1 MYVECGQA
9 GNVAGH
15 KRARTEVSTSIP
27 THCSIG
33 LSGEER
39 RSCLTP
45 GNVDDLRPVPFL
57 VKRLRGKL
65 IGDRG
70 YLSASLTQLL
80 FEQGLHLITRL
91 RKNMSNRLMHLCDKL
106 QVAQTSHR
114 PDHHRPTQE
123 HFPD

>member
-45 GNVDDLRPVPFL
+45 GNVDDRRPVPFL

-80 FEQGLHLITRL
+80 FEQGLHLITLL
-91 RKNMSNRLMHLCDKL
+91 RKKMSNRLMLLCDKL
-106 QVAQTSHR
+106 QVAQTSHH
-114 PDHHRPTQE
+114 PDHHRPTQV

>member
-1 MYVECGQA
+1 
-9 GNVAGH
+9 
-15 KRARTEVSTSIP
+15 
-27 THCSIG
+27 
-33 LSGEER
+33 
-39 RSCLTP
+39 
-45 GNVDDLRPVPFL
+45 VDDLRPVPFL

-80 FEQGLHLITRL
+80 FEQGLHLITLL
-91 RKNMSNRLMHLCDKL
+91 RKNMSNRLMLLCDKL
-106 QVAQTSHR
+106 QVAQTSHH